1 MRQSPARTN
10 KNMEVELNPGLNVN
24 AGSSQPVARQNSIQT
39 SDNNIQ
45 PSDTTM
51 SIGRTQALEQTLQET
66 PQIRPEMVARANALV
81 ADDNY
86 PSDETLNQMAGL
98 LAGHLGS
105 LDS

>member
-1 MRQSPARTN
+1 MWQSSPRIN

-24 AGSSQPVARQNSIQT
+24 TGPSQPATRQNSIQP

-45 PSDTTM
+45 TSDTTM
-51 SIGRTQALEQTLQET
+51 SIGRTQALEQTLQDT

-98 LAGHLGS
+98 LANHLS
-105 LDS
+105 NLDS